1 MNHLR
6 VVPRDAVGRPSPDH
20 RADSAMHLAPS
31 ERFLLVMTAC
41 IDPSQGE
48 YRLHRADPRVRLDD
62 YKSALRFW
70 LTFPDARIRNVLFIE
85 NTGYPLGELE
95 EIAAREN
102 PRGKRV
108 EFVSLDC
115 NWYPPGGHYG
125 YAELRMLDLGL
136 TQSRLRTRTSHM
148 IKVSGRFT
156 FPSLTRL
163 LDRLPPD
170 FDAVA
175 DARAWRTPLRRHEQP
190 QVTTQLILFSHELY
204 AAHLQRCYRELE
216 SGEISHMEAIY
227 YQKLAALTG
236 NCKVIMR
243 FPCNATPVG
252 FPAHRDRSYAHPSQR
267 VVNGVRGVVRRVLP
281 NWWI

>member
-1 MNHLR
+1 MQI
-6 VVPRDAVGRPSPDH
+6 PAT
-20 RADSAMHLAPS
+20 

-48 YRLHRADPRVRLDD
+48 YRLHRADPHVRLED

-70 LTFPDARIRNVLFIE
+70 LAFPDARIRNVLFIE
-85 NTGYPLGELE
+85 NTRYSLSELE
-95 EIAAREN
+95 GIAAHEN
-102 PRGKRV
+102 PGGKRV

-136 TQSRLRTRTSHM
+136 LRSELRTRTSHM

-170 FDAVA
+170 FDAAA
-175 DARAWRTPLRRHEQP
+175 DARTWRTPLRRHEHP
-190 QVTTQLILFSHELY
+190 QVTTQLILFSHDLY
-204 AAHLQRCYRELE
+204 AAHLQQCYRELE
-216 SGEISHMEAIY
+216 SGDITHMEAIY
-227 YQKLAALTG
+227 YRKLTALVG
-236 NCKVIMR
+236 HRKVILR

-252 FPAHRDRSYAHPSQR
+252 FPAHRDRSYSHPSQL
-267 VVNGVRGVVRRVLP
+267 VINGVRAVARRVLP
-281 NWWI
+281 HWWI